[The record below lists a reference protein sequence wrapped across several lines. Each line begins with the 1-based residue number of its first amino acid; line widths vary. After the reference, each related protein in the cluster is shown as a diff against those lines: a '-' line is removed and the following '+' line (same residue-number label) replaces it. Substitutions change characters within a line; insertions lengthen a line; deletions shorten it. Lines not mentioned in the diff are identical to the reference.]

1 MLLQFFRGHITE
13 LETGGTG
20 KDPVKNNTN
29 NLPAN
34 LQYVPNVAKGAKY
47 GSIQP
52 AYTMTFE
59 EYQNALDGTQLY
71 WSKARHSMC
80 KDWRL

>member
-1 MLLQFFRGHITE
+1 LLLQFFRGHITE

-34 LQYVPNVAKGAKY
+34 LQYVPNVAKSNSVGGKKY
-47 GSIQP
+47 DFDS
-52 AYTMTFE
+52 AFKM
-59 EYQNALDGTQLY
+59 
-71 WSKARHSMC
+71 RHNIIVSELE
-80 KDWRL
+80 KNR